1 MELWLKS
8 LYKINKQYGY
18 LQFTENKTDKI
29 DLEALAKYII
39 TRKNNIISMDKN
51 AENTYTNLKGYVYT

>member
-1 MELWLKS
+1 METKLLKS
-8 LYKINKQYGY
+8 SSIRK
-18 LQFTENKTDKI
+18 NKTDKI